1 MKPGAFIKRNASNI
15 RSLCF
20 LENPVPFP
28 KIMGMVKTVM
38 PRALMLRALVLRA
51 LVLFSLLMGG
61 AAWASDRERSTHLD
75 TLFAQLKAAPNEQAA
90 YEIEQKIWVAWT
102 TPDDPELAELI
113 SQVLAA
119 RRTAN
124 YTKAFV
130 ILDDVVQRWSDYAE
144 GWNQRAIIHF
154 ETGSLEQS
162 LSDIAKTL
170 EREPRHF
177 GALAGRALI
186 YRQQGNQPLTVESV
200 LAAMEHHPYVGVRG
214 LIPGLMQGDPLN

>member
-1 MKPGAFIKRNASNI
+1 
-15 RSLCF
+15 
-20 LENPVPFP
+20 
-28 KIMGMVKTVM
+28 MGMVKIFM
-38 PRALMLRALVLRA
+38 PKALVLRA
-51 LVLFSLLMGG
+51 LVLISLLMGG
-61 AAWASDRERSTHLD
+61 SAWASDNERSTHLD
-75 TLFAQLKAAPNEQAA
+75 TLFAQLKAAHNEQAA
-90 YEIEQKIWVAWT
+90 YEVEQKIWVEWT

-124 YTKAFV
+124 YTKAFT
-130 ILDDVVQRWSDYAE
+130 ILDDVVQRWSNYAE

-186 YRQQGNQPLTVESV
+186 YQQQGNQPLTVESV

-214 LIPGLMQGDPLN
+214 LIPGLVEHDTLN